1 MATLHEKTLGIIGA
15 TLIGMILI
23 IYLSSYF
30 IIIDSFDKLE
40 EQDARENAIY
50 LKNILLFES
59 LELEN
64 KAAYWSV
71 WNETYQFVQDNNS
84 EYIENYLM
92 DDTFLNQRLDF
103 MFFYNDSGIMT
114 YKKVLSLKENND
126 QTIRKLEEHL
136 EQKSYL
142 LEHENKNIRK
152 TGYLVFEGKPV
163 IITSQPVIKSDKSG
177 PISGTAIMGTVL
189 DNDEIKRLNEIM
201 DLELYIKNIQ
211 DSTKYNSDISSV
223 KGTKDEN
230 GNISLLTDNGYI
242 SSYAPFNDIYG
253 NDAFSLEIRIPR
265 DIHNQG
271 VNTMNYSLVVLL
283 LTGIIFGASVTS
295 LLKRSHISRLKK
307 LQNEVRDISNQGDF
321 SKRVCHEGTDEI
333 SDLGKSINRM
343 LESLESSQN
352 LIIKRDTTINAILQ
366 AMPDM
371 MFQIKKDG
379 TICNYKLSTDNC
391 IYESPETELNI
402 KIDDVFPAHIA
413 EMELKVIEQALLTNK
428 IQTMQY
434 AMPVK
439 GDMRDF
445 EVRVVA
451 SGEDEVMAVVKD
463 ITEIKQAEEMRKKDL
478 LLKEIHHRVKNN
490 LQIIS
495 SLLRLQSRKFTD
507 KNTIE
512 AFRKSQIRAKSM
524 AIAHEKL
531 YQSHDIENIELET
544 YVDTLT
550 KYLLSSYGCDPA
562 DIKIDIKIK
571 NITQGIDTAI
581 PLGLIINEIISNAL
595 KHAFKGQRG
604 KILIEMIPEQNGLY
618 MLVIRDD
625 GIGFPEDIDFM
636 ETDSLGMQL
645 VVSLVE
651 QIEGTIELI
660 REHGTE
666 FRVTFKELSYKRR
679 DY

>member
-40 EQDARENAIY
+40 EQDAIENAIY
-50 LKNILLFES
+50 LKNTLLFES

-84 EYIENYLM
+84 EYIGNYLM

-114 YKKVLSLKENND
+114 YKKVLSLKENNY

-142 LEHENKNIRK
+142 LEHENENIRK

-163 IITSQPVIKSDKSG
+163 IITSQPIIKSDKSG
-177 PISGTAIMGTVL
+177 PISGTVIMGTVL
-189 DNDEIKRLNEIM
+189 DNAEIKRLNEIM

-211 DSTKYNSDISSV
+211 DSTDNNSDINSV

-230 GNISLLTDNGYI
+230 TNISLFTDNGYI

-271 VNTMNYSLVVLL
+271 VNTMNYSLAVLL
-283 LTGIIFGASVTS
+283 LTGIIFGVSVTT

-307 LQNEVRDISNQGDF
+307 LQNEVRDISNLGDF

-445 EVRVVA
+445 ELRVVA

-531 YQSHDIENIELET
+531 YQSHDIENIEFET

-595 KHAFKGQRG
+595 KHAFKGKRG

-618 MLVIRDD
+618 VLVIRDD

>member
-23 IYLSSYF
+23 IYLSSHF

-40 EQDARENAIY
+40 EQDARENTIY
-50 LKNILLFES
+50 LKNTLLFES

-84 EYIENYLM
+84 EYIGNYLM
-92 DDTFLNQRLDF
+92 NDTFLNQRLDF

-163 IITSQPVIKSDKSG
+163 IITSQPVIRSDKSG
-177 PISGTAIMGTVL
+177 PISGTVIMGTVL
-189 DNDEIKRLNEIM
+189 DNAEIKRLNEIM
-201 DLELYIKNIQ
+201 NLELYIKNIQ
-211 DSTKYNSDISSV
+211 DSTDNNNDINSA

-230 GNISLLTDNGYI
+230 ANISLLTDNGYI

-283 LTGIIFGASVTS
+283 LTGIIFGVSVTT

-307 LQNEVRDISNQGDF
+307 LQNEVRDISNLGDF

-531 YQSHDIENIELET
+531 YQSHNIENIEFET

-595 KHAFKGQRG
+595 KHAFTGQRG
-604 KILIEMIPEQNGLY
+604 KILIEMIPEQDGLY

-636 ETDSLGMQL
+636 KTESLGMQL

-660 REHGTE
+660 RGHGTE
-666 FRVTFKELSYKRR
+666 FRITFKELSYKRR